1 MRVKKSQDLRTAF
14 VLGAGLGIRMRP
26 LTAHCPK
33 PLLPVGGRPLITYAM
48 DHLLAAGIERLIVN
62 THHCAEAYRN
72 AFPDGRWKGVPI
84 VFRHEP
90 TLLDTGGGL
99 KNIEDLLGREDTL
112 LVYNGDILTDLPL
125 ERLIDAH
132 FRNSAE
138 VSLALRSDGPLLNVA
153 IDEANAVCDLRGR
166 LGRPGCRKGQFTGIY
181 MIRRRFLNRLI
192 PGKIES
198 VVEGFL
204 RAVSESPGSVAA
216 VSIDEGSWRDIGSPE
231 EYERLN
237 SQGPE
242 GGKRTG
248 DAPDPEE
255 AARRWVSAA
264 LDLPDGT
271 SIRFEPFAARGSDR
285 TYWRVQA
292 GSAGTFVFMHYE
304 LTRREN
310 AAWEPIGRFLASIG
324 IPVPRIFAAD
334 SDRRFL
340 LLEDLGNRS
349 LESPATGSPDETIRL
364 YSETVEIAYRLH
376 TFPLE
381 TFRRIA
387 VPAMEGFSAELY
399 RWEQDYFLENFVRGA
414 CRINPDDIPFDALRK
429 EWKDLADALLAGPE
443 GLVHRDLQSQNVM
456 IRSGR
461 PVLIDFQGMRI
472 GNPLYDLGSL
482 LYDPYVDLQ
491 PARREA
497 LLRSY
502 YDRGFS
508 RPWPDFRKLFFMA
521 SAQRLMQA
529 LGAFGYLSSKKNL
542 SSFRRHIPRGID
554 NLLDTLARA
563 GNLPSLTAL
572 AMRCRERLNIS
583 SF

>member
-198 VVEGFL
+198 VVEGFSARSAKAPVRL
-204 RAVSESPGSVAA
+204 PPFRSMRAPG
-216 VSIDEGSWRDIGSPE
+216 
-231 EYERLN
+231 
-237 SQGPE
+237 
-242 GGKRTG
+242 
-248 DAPDPEE
+248 
-255 AARRWVSAA
+255 
-264 LDLPDGT
+264 GT
-271 SIRFEPFAARGSDR
+271 SE
-285 TYWRVQA
+285 VLKN
-292 GSAGTFVFMHYE
+292 M
-304 LTRREN
+304 
-310 AAWEPIGRFLASIG
+310 
-324 IPVPRIFAAD
+324 
-334 SDRRFL
+334 
-340 LLEDLGNRS
+340 
-349 LESPATGSPDETIRL
+349 
-364 YSETVEIAYRLH
+364 
-376 TFPLE
+376 
-381 TFRRIA
+381 
-387 VPAMEGFSAELY
+387 
-399 RWEQDYFLENFVRGA
+399 
-414 CRINPDDIPFDALRK
+414 
-429 EWKDLADALLAGPE
+429 
-443 GLVHRDLQSQNVM
+443 
-456 IRSGR
+456 SG
-461 PVLIDFQGMRI
+461 
-472 GNPLYDLGSL
+472 
-482 LYDPYVDLQ
+482 
-491 PARREA
+491 
-497 LLRSY
+497 
-502 YDRGFS
+502 
-508 RPWPDFRKLFFMA
+508 
-521 SAQRLMQA
+521 
-529 LGAFGYLSSKKNL
+529 
-542 SSFRRHIPRGID
+542 
-554 NLLDTLARA
+554 
-563 GNLPSLTAL
+563 
-572 AMRCRERLNIS
+572 
-583 SF
+583 